1 MSILNRLCTSL
12 AMLFLLSSNGFASGL
27 DRTDIDKNGV
37 EGYWSFHGKASDN
50 LAVSS
55 FDADLPTSIILSL
68 NEGELRKSLD
78 STIGEGAVNTVVYL
92 PNTDGKMLRFQVV
105 EKSNFS
111 PVLAAKFPD
120 IKSYRG
126 FSLDQPAV
134 RMYFSNSPSG
144 LEATIIDS
152 ALNIRTTIRKISKAD
167 NRYIAYTKLDMTR
180 SKEPFSC
187 STPEPLTAG
196 LKPKSKVNLA
206 GEMSSLTQW
215 SDESALTK
223 YRLAVAVNGQYT
235 SYHGGTKVA
244 ALSAINTTLTSL
256 NFIFETDIGIKLEL
270 VDNNDEIIYTDSNT
284 DPFED
289 TIDGNTNAPLQATI
303 DSVIGSANYDIGHLF
318 SGTGGGG
325 NAGAIGAVCNVAYKG
340 SGWSASGNPRG
351 GSFANLVAHEMGHQ
365 IGANHTFSFSSEG
378 TGVNVEPASGSTIMS
393 YAGTGSDD
401 MAFYAD
407 DYYHNVSIVQS
418 LAYLKSQSCH
428 VKTVIENNVPTV
440 DAVSDYTIPVGTP
453 FVLTGS
459 ASDADASDI
468 LTYTWEQKDDGLV
481 PSSTFGPTNTQG
493 ANFRSLLPSQ
503 EPVRYFPLLS
513 SVISGNLTLDDPYI
527 GSPWETLS
535 TVPREFNFSFTARDN
550 SSGGG
555 GVAYTDMKV
564 TVVDNDGD
572 DTVVGAF
579 SVTSQGLAN
588 VYIADSPR
596 MVNWNVAGTDE
607 APISVSNVD
616 ITMSTDSG
624 LTYPYSLA
632 ENTVNDGSHEITMPD
647 VVTSTAR
654 IRVAAVG
661 NIFYAINTQD
671 FGVTRD
677 DIVLTV
683 NQLDYSVCQNNSI
696 VSPII
701 YETATKYTDVALFSA
716 ENGPSGLAV
725 AFDPT
730 SATTTNTSVDV
741 TFSAAGDLPAGTYS
755 VDVLA
760 TSPERT
766 QKVTYNIKNFSP
778 DFEVLNLSAPADGVT
793 IERLLTTLQW
803 EAQENADNYVLEI
816 ALDKDFNDIRLT
828 RTVSTNSSVVKGLT
842 GKTVY
847 YWRVAPSNFCGSGT
861 PNAAYSFITPDQIG
875 AVDLPKAIAN
885 VPDTTVTS
893 VLTVD
898 ENLRIT
904 DVNVYLGISHT
915 WPQDLTVTLTSPA
928 GVSVDLLTGPCGGD
942 DDIDVVFDDEGS
954 ELVCS
959 VIAPSVSGVIRPQ
972 SGALSIFNEQSSQG
986 DWTLTV
992 FDAYDLD
999 GGSIDYLAL
1008 EIATDGEWSNT
1019 APIAFPQSA
1028 TTATQVIELTLEG
1041 LDPERL
1047 PLTYELVDSPTDG
1060 DLIGANL
1067 VSTLSGTSTSNGQA
1081 RDVALSA
1088 DGNTLFV
1095 ADYNAG
1101 LRILDVTNPS
1111 DPVQLGVIDTAAG
1124 TARGIA
1130 ISSDNKT
1137 VYLANAQTGLQLV
1150 DVSNLSSPSLL
1161 GSYNTPGSSQDVVI
1175 SADGNTAFVADNGG
1189 GLQIVD
1195 VSNAS
1200 SPILVSSLVETYT
1213 AVYDIDVSQDGKY
1226 VYIADQTSGL
1236 VVVDVE
1242 NLSNPISLATVST
1255 AGFASG
1261 VALSNSGNKAY
1272 VADFNSG
1279 VLIFDV
1285 TEPGVPE
1292 LLGSYDTDGSSY
1304 KIDVSND
1311 DEKIYVADGSGLRVL
1326 DIRTPGAVKSL
1337 ADIGLDEVSYAVAV
1351 GSDGNSV
1358 FVATGNG
1365 GIKILRLEVKT
1376 YQSGDTLPQ
1385 GVVFKSSAEA
1395 FVPEG
1400 YSDSFTFR
1408 VSDGDLLSNVAVVDV
1423 LFATEFKN
1431 DGTWTYISGNDG
1443 NVSITGCLSTCPT
1456 SLVIPSVINGFP
1468 VTAISSAAFAES
1480 TATLLSVPNTV
1491 TSIGDYAFVRS
1502 NITKATIGASVSSI
1516 GASAFAYNQL
1526 VALSFLGDKPVLADD
1541 SFLTNRALDY
1551 ISYCADKLGWPGDPI
1566 STGTNLVIPV
1576 VGCDAVNKNNA
1587 SLNEIVAAVQTG
1599 DAVSITVEDL
1609 DQVLGLV
1616 NVDSSNIG
1624 LYQGMIQ
1631 MSLNLTYGEVRITD
1645 LQALID
1651 DANKAILDCALNVYI
1666 IDVSQGENGSE
1677 VSWELED
1684 SSGAQQLFGG
1694 APYNDLVC
1702 IADGRYTLKMSD
1714 TNAGGTNN
1722 GWDFADFVIAANT
1735 RVLFTHTLDRGT
1747 SGSVAVNVGSYPNQA
1762 PVAIEGLSA
1771 ELEQA
1776 QSSDFE
1782 LSATDADDDPL
1793 SYILETAPLHGSVLA
1808 YAGNKG
1814 VIGDIFLGG
1823 DGGVR
1828 GVAVS
1833 SDDKY
1838 AFLADYTDGLKILDI
1853 SNPEKPTIAGASVIS
1868 GGAIYNVALSA
1879 NDQTAYIASVE
1890 YGVIIFDVSDP
1901 TKPVLLSILPRED
1914 AAYPLDMEI
1923 SSDGN
1928 TLFVAA
1934 YNFFLVVDVSDPVNP
1949 VLKNSVG
1956 TDDYAWGISLSSDD
1970 KTVYL
1975 ASGAYMQVFDVTDL
1989 ASPVPITSFETEGTA
2004 RSIRLS
2010 FDDSTAYLANGSSGM
2025 QIVDVNDSSQPQM
2038 MGSIAS
2044 DEEFMFALA
2053 MSGDGKNIYTTDN
2066 SGLLRTID
2074 VTDASNPVQ
2083 VRSTLASRD
2092 TWRIDMSS
2100 DNKRVYLADGYTGF
2114 KVVDVSFSERLAGS
2128 KIQPNVTYI
2137 HDGQNSTN
2145 DSFSFKVNDGLDD
2158 SNISTVDLKFIADRD
2173 SDGIEDYIDNC
2184 PDTANQDQIDTD
2196 GDLAGD
2202 ACDDDDDNDGVADS
2216 SDAFPLDNLETTDSD
2231 NDGVGDNSDWA
2242 PNDSSESADTDGDG
2256 VGDNADAFPEDAT
2269 ETLDTDGNGVGD
2281 NTDPDIDGDGVLNGD
2296 DLFPKQAEYSLDS
2309 DGDGM
2314 PDAWETRFDLD
2325 PNDASDAALDED
2337 GDGITNLE
2345 EFLAGTPPSGSI
2357 DIDGNGKYDA
2367 LTDGL
2372 LLLRGMFGLDGSA
2385 LVTGTIAADAAYT
2398 ASVDI
2403 ESRIAILG
2411 DLADIDGNGTIDA
2424 LTDGL
2429 LTLRYLF
2436 GLEGD
2441 ILIAG
2446 VVADDATRKTAA
2458 EIEAHLDAL
2467 TPVL

>member
-1 MSILNRLCTSL
+1 MSILSRLFTVL
-12 AMLFLLSSNGFASGL
+12 FVLFLLASNGFAS
-27 DRTDIDKNGV
+27 DVDIPGNDKNGA

-55 FDADLPTSIILSL
+55 FDADLPSSIILSL
-68 NEGELRKSLD
+68 DEGELRESLD
-78 STIGEGAVNTVVYL
+78 STIGKGATNTVVYL
-92 PNTDGKMLRFQVV
+92 PNTDGKILRFQVI

-134 RMYFSNSPSG
+134 RMYFSNSPLG

-152 ALNIRTTIRKISKAD
+152 VLNIRTTIRKISKAD
-167 NRYIAYTKLDMTR
+167 NRYIAYTKLDVNR
-180 SKEPFSC
+180 SKEPFNC

-196 LKPKSKVNLA
+196 LKPKVRVNLA
-206 GEMSSLTQW
+206 GEMSSLTRW

-235 SYHGGTKVA
+235 SYHGGTKAA
-244 ALSAINTTLTSL
+244 ALSAINTTLTRL

-289 TIDGNTNAPLQATI
+289 TIDSNTNAPLQTTI

-325 NAGAIGAVCNVAYKG
+325 NAGAIGAVCNVASKG
-340 SGWSASGNPRG
+340 SGWSASGQPRG
-351 GSFANLVAHEMGHQ
+351 NSFANLVAHEMGHQ
-365 IGANHTFSFSSEG
+365 IGANHTFSFRSEG
-378 TGVNVEPASGSTIMS
+378 TGVNVEPASGSTIMG
-393 YAGTGSDD
+393 YAGTGQDD

-407 DYYHNVSIVQS
+407 NYYHNVSIVQS

-428 VKTVIENNVPTV
+428 VKTIIDNNVPTV
-440 DAVSDYTIPVGTP
+440 DPVSDYTIPVGTP

-459 ASDADASDI
+459 ASDADAADT

-503 EPVRYFPLLS
+503 VPVRYFPLLS
-513 SVISGNLTLDDPYI
+513 SVISGELTLDDPYI

-535 TVPREFNFSFTARDN
+535 TVPREFNFAFTARDN

-572 DTVVGAF
+572 DTIVGAF

-588 VYIADSPR
+588 VYIAESPR
-596 MVNWNVAGTDE
+596 MVNWNVAGTDQ

-671 FGVTRD
+671 FGITRD

-683 NQLDYSVCQNNSI
+683 NQLDYSVCQNNSV

-716 ENGPSGLAV
+716 ENGPSGLSV
-725 AFDPT
+725 AFNPT
-730 SATTTNTSVDV
+730 SATITNTSVEV
-741 TFSAAGDLPAGTYS
+741 TFSAAGDLAAGTYS

-793 IERLLTTLQW
+793 IERLLTSLQW

-816 ALDKDFNDIRLT
+816 ASDQDFNDILLT
-828 RTVSTNSSVVKGLT
+828 RTVSTNSSVVKGLA

-861 PNAAYSFITPDQIG
+861 AGAAYSFITPDQIG
-875 AVDLPKAIAN
+875 AVDLPKAIAD
-885 VPDTTVTS
+885 VADTRVTS
-893 VLTVD
+893 VLTVA

-928 GVSVDLLTGPCGGD
+928 GVSVDLLTAPCGGD

-959 VIAPSVSGVIRPQ
+959 VNPPSVSGIIRPQ
-972 SGALSIFNEQSSQG
+972 GGNLSIFNEQSSQG
-986 DWTLTV
+986 DWTLTLLDSY
-992 FDAYDLD
+992 DAD

-1019 APIAFPQSA
+1019 APIAFAQFA
-1028 TTATQVIELTLEG
+1028 TTATQVIALTLEG

-1060 DLIGANL
+1060 DLVGANL
-1067 VSTLSGTSTSNGQA
+1067 VSTVLDTSTSSGQA

-1095 ADYNAG
+1095 ADYNSG
-1101 LRILDVTNPS
+1101 LRILDVTNPG
-1111 DPVQLGVIDTAAG
+1111 DPVQLGAVDTAAG

-1150 DVSNLSSPSLL
+1150 DVSDLSSPSLL
-1161 GSYNTPGSSQDVVI
+1161 GSYNTPGSAQDVVI
-1175 SADGNTAFVADNGG
+1175 SPDGNTAFVADNNG

-1195 VSNAS
+1195 VSNTS
-1200 SPILVSSLVETYT
+1200 SPSLVSSLT
-1213 AVYDIDVSQDGKY
+1213 AFTAAYDIDVSQDGKY
-1226 VYIADQTSGL
+1226 VYVADQTSGL
-1236 VVVDVE
+1236 VVVNVE
-1242 NLSNPISLATVST
+1242 NLSNPISLATIGT
-1255 AGFASG
+1255 AGFSSG
-1261 VALSNSGNKAY
+1261 VTLSNSGNKAY

-1285 TEPGVPE
+1285 TDPGVPVQI
-1292 LLGSYDTDGSSY
+1292 GSYDTNGSSY
-1304 KIDVSND
+1304 KIDVSD
-1311 DEKIYVADGSGLRVL
+1311 DDHNIYVADGAGLRVL
-1326 DIRTPGAVKSL
+1326 DVRTPGSVKSL
-1337 ADIGLDEVSYAVAV
+1337 ADVSLDEVSYAVAAA
-1351 GSDGNSV
+1351 SDGNSV
-1358 FVATGNG
+1358 FVATGSG
-1365 GIKILRLEVKT
+1365 GIKVLGLAVKT
-1376 YQSGDTLPQ
+1376 YKSGDTVPQ
-1385 GVVFKSSAEA
+1385 SVVFRSSAEA
-1395 FVPEG
+1395 FIPEG

-1408 VSDGDLLSNVAVVDV
+1408 VSDGNLLSNIAVVDV
-1423 LFATEFKN
+1423 LFVTESKN
-1431 DGTWTYISGNDG
+1431 DGTWTYISGANG
-1443 NVSITGCLSTCPT
+1443 NLSITGCLSTCPT
-1456 SLVIPSVINGFP
+1456 SLVIPSAINGSP

-1526 VALSFLGDKPVLADD
+1526 VALSFLGDKPTLANDA
-1541 SFLTNRALDY
+1541 FLSNRALDY
-1551 ISYCADKLGWPGDPI
+1551 ISYCTDKLGWPGDPI

-1576 VGCDAVNKNNA
+1576 VGCDAVSKNNA
-1587 SLNEIVAAVQTG
+1587 SLDEIVTAVQTG
-1599 DAVSITVEDL
+1599 DAVSITAEDL
-1609 DQVLGLV
+1609 GQVLGLV
-1616 NVDSSNIG
+1616 NIDSSNIG

-1631 MSLNLTYGEVRITD
+1631 MSLNLTYGEVRIAD

-1651 DANKAILDCALNVYI
+1651 DANKAVLDCALNVYI
-1666 IDVSQGENGSE
+1666 IDVSQGEHGSE
-1677 VSWELED
+1677 VSWELKD
-1684 SSGAQQLFGG
+1684 SSGEQQLSGG
-1694 APYNDLVC
+1694 APYNDLAC
-1702 IADGRYTLKMSD
+1702 IADGRYTLQMSD
-1714 TNAGGTNN
+1714 TNAAGTNN
-1722 GWDFADFVIAANT
+1722 GWDFSDFVIAADT
-1735 RVLFTHTLDRGT
+1735 KVLFTHTLDSGT

-1762 PVAIEGLSA
+1762 PVATEGLSA

-1793 SYILETAPLHGSVLA
+1793 TYILETAPEYGSVIA

-1814 VIGDIFLGG
+1814 VIGEVFLGG
-1823 DGGVR
+1823 GGGVR

-1833 SDDKY
+1833 SDDQY
-1838 AFLADYTDGLKILDI
+1838 AFLADYTDGLKVLDI
-1853 SNPEKPTIAGASVIS
+1853 SNPEKPTIAGTYPIS
-1868 GGAIYNVALSA
+1868 AGQLYNIALSA
-1879 NDQTAYIASVE
+1879 DDQTIFVASVGN
-1890 YGVIIFDVSDP
+1890 GVMIFDVSDP
-1901 TKPVLLSILPRED
+1901 TKPVLLSTLTREGT
-1914 AAYPLDMEI
+1914 AYPLDIVM

-1934 YNFFLVVDVSDPVNP
+1934 WEFFLTVDVSDPANP
-1949 VLKNSVG
+1949 VLKHSVG
-1956 TDDYAWGISLSSDD
+1956 TDDYAWGVALSSDD

-1975 ASGAYMQVFDVTDL
+1975 AGGSYMQVFDVTDS
-1989 ASPVPITSFETEGTA
+1989 ASPVSLTSFETLGTA

-2025 QIVDVNDSSQPQM
+2025 QIVDVKNPSEPLM

-2044 DEEFMFALA
+2044 NESFMFALT
-2053 MSGDGKNIYTTDN
+2053 MSGDGKHIYTTDD

-2074 VTDASNPVQ
+2074 VADASNPVQ

-2137 HDGQNSTN
+2137 HAGQSSIN

-2184 PDTANQDQIDTD
+2184 PDKANQDQIDTD
-2196 GDLAGD
+2196 GDLVGD

-2216 SDAFPLDNLETTDSD
+2216 SDAFPLDNLESVDSD

-2269 ETLDTDGNGVGD
+2269 ETLDTDSDGTGD
-2281 NTDPDIDGDGVLNGD
+2281 NVDPDIDGDGVLNED

-2309 DGDGM
+2309 DSDGM
-2314 PDAWETRFDLD
+2314 PDAWETRFGLD

-2337 GDGITNLE
+2337 GDGVTNLE

-2372 LLLRGMFGLDGSA
+2372 LLLRGMFGLSDSPLIDGAVAS
-2385 LVTGTIAADAAYT
+2385 DAVYRT
-2398 ASVDI
+2398 SIDI
-2403 ESRIAILG
+2403 QSRITLLG
-2411 DLADIDGNGTIDA
+2411 DLADIDGNGDIDA

-2441 ILIAG
+2441 PLIAG
-2446 VVADDATRKTAA
+2446 VVASDATRTAA
-2458 EIEAHLDAL
+2458 EIEAHLEAL
-2467 TPVL
+2467 TPAP

>member
-1 MSILNRLCTSL
+1 MSILSRLFTVL
-12 AMLFLLSSNGFASGL
+12 FVLFLLASNGFSS
-27 DRTDIDKNGV
+27 DVDIPGNDKNSA

-50 LAVSS
+50 LVVSS

-68 NEGELRKSLD
+68 DEGELRESLD
-78 STIGEGAVNTVVYL
+78 STIGKGATNTVVYL
-92 PNTDGKMLRFQVV
+92 PNTDGKMLRFQVI

-134 RMYFSNSPSG
+134 RMYFSNSPLG

-152 ALNIRTTIRKISKAD
+152 VLNIRTTIRKISKAD
-167 NRYIAYTKLDMTR
+167 NRYIAYTKLDVNR

-196 LKPKSKVNLA
+196 LKPKVRVNLA
-206 GEMSSLTQW
+206 GEMSSLTRW

-235 SYHGGTKVA
+235 SYHGGTKAA
-244 ALSAINTTLTSL
+244 ALSAINTTLTRL

-289 TIDGNTNAPLQATI
+289 TIDSNTNGPLQTTI

-325 NAGAIGAVCNVAYKG
+325 NAGAIGAVCNVASKG
-340 SGWSASGNPRG
+340 SGWSASGQPRG
-351 GSFANLVAHEMGHQ
+351 NSFANLVAHEMGHQ

-378 TGVNVEPASGSTIMS
+378 TGVNVEPASGSTIMG
-393 YAGTGSDD
+393 YAGTGQDD

-428 VKTVIENNVPTV
+428 VNTIIDNNVPTV
-440 DAVSDYTIPVGTP
+440 DPVSDYTIPVGTP

-459 ASDADASDI
+459 ASDADAADT

-503 EPVRYFPLLS
+503 VPVRYFPLLS
-513 SVISGNLTLDDPYI
+513 SVISGELTLDEPYI

-535 TVPREFNFSFTARDN
+535 TVPREFNFAFTARDN

-572 DTVVGAF
+572 DTIVGAF

-588 VYIADSPR
+588 VYIAESPR
-596 MVNWNVAGTDE
+596 MINWNVAGTDQ

-671 FGVTRD
+671 FGITRD

-683 NQLDYSVCQNNSI
+683 NQLDYSVCQNNSV
-696 VSPII
+696 VSPVI

-716 ENGPSGLAV
+716 ENGPSGLSV
-725 AFDPT
+725 AFNPT
-730 SATTTNTSVDV
+730 SATTTNTSVEV
-741 TFSAAGDLPAGTYS
+741 TFSAAGDLAAGTYP
-755 VDVLA
+755 VDVVA

-766 QKVTYNIKNFSP
+766 QRVTYNIKNFSP
-778 DFEVLNLSAPADGVT
+778 DFEILNLSAPVNGST
-793 IERLLTTLQW
+793 IGRLNTTLQW
-803 EAQENADNYVLEI
+803 EAQSNADNYVLEI
-816 ALDKDFNDIRLT
+816 ASDQDFNDILLT
-828 RTVSTNSSVVKGLT
+828 RTVSTNSSVVKGLA
-842 GKTVY
+842 GETVY

-861 PNAAYSFITPDQIG
+861 AGAAYSFITPDQIG
-875 AVDLPKAIAN
+875 AVDLPKAIAD
-885 VPDTTVTS
+885 VADTRVTS
-893 VLTVD
+893 VLTVA

-928 GVSVDLLTGPCGGD
+928 GVSVDLLTEPCGGD

-959 VIAPSVSGVIRPQ
+959 VNPPSVSGIIRPQ
-972 SGALSIFNEQSSQG
+972 DGNLSIFNEQSSQG
-986 DWTLTV
+986 DWTLTLLDSY
-992 FDAYDLD
+992 DAD

-1019 APIAFPQSA
+1019 APIAFAQFA
-1028 TTATQVIELTLEG
+1028 TTATQVIALTLEG

-1060 DLIGANL
+1060 DLVGANL
-1067 VSTLSGTSTSNGQA
+1067 VSTVLDTSTSSGQA

-1088 DGNTLFV
+1088 DGNTLFI
-1095 ADYNAG
+1095 ADYNSG
-1101 LRILDVTNPS
+1101 LRILDVTNPG
-1111 DPVQLGVIDTAAG
+1111 DPVQLGVVDTAAG

-1150 DVSNLSSPSLL
+1150 DVSDLSSPSLL

-1175 SADGNTAFVADNGG
+1175 SPDGNTAFVADNNG

-1195 VSNAS
+1195 VSNTS
-1200 SPILVSSLVETYT
+1200 SPSLVSSLT
-1213 AVYDIDVSQDGKY
+1213 AFTAAYDIDVSQDGKY
-1226 VYIADQTSGL
+1226 VYVADQTSGL
-1236 VVVDVE
+1236 VVVNVE
-1242 NLSNPISLATVST
+1242 NLSNPISLATVGT
-1255 AGFASG
+1255 AGFSSG
-1261 VALSNSGNKAY
+1261 VTLSNSGNKAY

-1285 TEPGVPE
+1285 TDPGVPVQI
-1292 LLGSYDTDGSSY
+1292 GSYDTNGSSY
-1304 KIDVSND
+1304 KIDVSD
-1311 DEKIYVADGSGLRVL
+1311 DDHNIYVADGAGLRVL
-1326 DIRTPGAVKSL
+1326 DVRTPGSVKSL
-1337 ADIGLDEVSYAVAV
+1337 ADVSLDEVSYAVAAA
-1351 GSDGNSV
+1351 SDGNSV

-1365 GIKILRLEVKT
+1365 GIKVLGLAVKT
-1376 YQSGDTLPQ
+1376 YKSGDTVPQ
-1385 GVVFKSSAEA
+1385 SVVFRSSAEA

-1408 VSDGDLLSNVAVVDV
+1408 VSDGNLLSNIAVVDV
-1423 LFATEFKN
+1423 LFVTESKN
-1431 DGTWTYISGNDG
+1431 DGTWTYISGANG
-1443 NVSITGCLSTCPT
+1443 NLSITGCLSTCPT
-1456 SLVIPSVINGFP
+1456 SLAIPSSINGSP

-1491 TSIGDYAFVRS
+1491 TTIGDYAFVRS
-1502 NITKATIGASVSSI
+1502 NITKATIGTSVSSI

-1526 VALSFLGDKPVLADD
+1526 VALSFLGDKPTLAND
-1541 SFLTNRALDY
+1541 SFLSNRALDY
-1551 ISYCADKLGWPGDPI
+1551 ISYCTDKLGWPGDPI

-1576 VGCDAVNKNNA
+1576 VGCDAVSKNNA
-1587 SLNEIVAAVQTG
+1587 SLDEVVTAVQTG
-1599 DAVSITVEDL
+1599 DAVSITAEDL
-1609 DQVLGLV
+1609 GQVLGLV
-1616 NVDSSNIG
+1616 NIDSSNIG

-1631 MSLNLTYGEVRITD
+1631 MSLNLTYGEVRIAD

-1651 DANKAILDCALNVYI
+1651 DANKAVLDCALNVYI

-1677 VSWELED
+1677 VSWELKD
-1684 SSGAQQLFGG
+1684 SSGEQQLSGG
-1694 APYNDLVC
+1694 APYNDLAC
-1702 IADGRYTLKMSD
+1702 IADGRYTLQMSD
-1714 TNAGGTNN
+1714 TNAAGTDN
-1722 GWDFADFVIAANT
+1722 GWDFSDFVIAANAK
-1735 RVLFTHTLDRGT
+1735 VLFTHTLDSGT
-1747 SGSVAVNVGSYPNQA
+1747 SASVAVNVGSYPNQA
-1762 PVAIEGLSA
+1762 PVATEGLRA

-1782 LSATDADDDPL
+1782 LSATDGDDDPL
-1793 SYILETAPLHGSVLA
+1793 SYILETAPLQGSVLA

-1814 VIGDIFLGG
+1814 VIGEVFLGG
-1823 DGGVR
+1823 GGGVR

-1833 SDDKY
+1833 SDDQY
-1838 AFLADYTDGLKILDI
+1838 VFLADYTDGLKILDI
-1853 SNPEKPTIAGASVIS
+1853 SNPEKPTIAGTYPIS
-1868 GGAIYNVALSA
+1868 AGQLYNIALSA
-1879 NDQTAYIASVE
+1879 DDQTVFVASVGN
-1890 YGVIIFDVSDP
+1890 GVMIFDASDP
-1901 TKPVLLSILPRED
+1901 TKPILLSTLTPVGT
-1914 AAYPLDMEI
+1914 AYPLDIVM

-1934 YNFFLVVDVSDPVNP
+1934 YEFFLTVDVSDPANP
-1949 VLKNSVG
+1949 VLKHSVG
-1956 TDDYAWGISLSSDD
+1956 TDDYAWGVALSSDD

-1975 ASGAYMQVFDVTDL
+1975 ASGSYMQVFDVTDS
-1989 ASPVPITSFETEGTA
+1989 ASPVSLTSFETLGTA

-2025 QIVDVNDSSQPQM
+2025 QIVDVKNPPEPLM

-2044 DEEFMFALA
+2044 NESFMFALA
-2053 MSGDGKNIYTTDN
+2053 MSGDGKHIYTTDD

-2074 VTDASNPVQ
+2074 VADASNPVQ

-2137 HDGQNSTN
+2137 HAGQSSIN

-2173 SDGIEDYIDNC
+2173 SDGIENYIDNC

-2196 GDLAGD
+2196 GDLVGD
-2202 ACDDDDDNDGVADS
+2202 ACDDDDDNDG
-2216 SDAFPLDNLETTDSD
+2216 
-2231 NDGVGDNSDWA
+2231 
-2242 PNDSSESADTDGDG
+2242 
-2256 VGDNADAFPEDAT
+2256 
-2269 ETLDTDGNGVGD
+2269 
-2281 NTDPDIDGDGVLNGD
+2281 
-2296 DLFPKQAEYSLDS
+2296 
-2309 DGDGM
+2309 M
-2314 PDAWETRFDLD
+2314 PDTWETRFGLD

-2337 GDGITNLE
+2337 EDGVTNLE

-2357 DIDGNGKYDA
+2357 DIDIDIDGDGKYDA

-2372 LLLRGMFGLDGSA
+2372 LLLRGMFGLTDSA
-2385 LVTGTIAADAAYT
+2385 LIDGAVSSDAVYT
-2398 ASVDI
+2398 TSIDI
-2403 ESRIAILG
+2403 QSRITLLG
-2411 DLADIDGNGTIDA
+2411 DLADIDGNGDIDA

-2441 ILIAG
+2441 ALIAG
-2446 VVADDATRKTAA
+2446 VVASNATNKTAA
-2458 EIEAHLDAL
+2458 EIEAHLEAL
-2467 TPVL
+2467 TPML